1 MNEIINNILT
11 RRSIRVFKEEQIPE
25 SDLNIILE
33 AATFA
38 PTGMNAQSWHFTAIH
53 SKEKLAEL
61 NLLVQKVLV
70 THPGA
75 DPSMP
80 YIDFLKN
87 MAEAPNFNFFY
98 HAPTLVIAS
107 NSINSASAAPQS
119 DCTAALQNIFLA
131 AHSLGI
137 GSCWIHLLVLI
148 SDLPEIKDHL
158 TALGVPLD
166 HKIYGSAAL
175 GFPGR
180 SNPKPSP
187 RKSGVIT
194 IVK

>member
-25 SDLNIILE
+25 SDLNVILE

-53 SKEKLAEL
+53 SKEKLAQF
-61 NLLVQKVLV
+61 NSLVQKVLV
-70 THPGA
+70 KHPGE

-80 YIDFLKN
+80 YIDFLKKV
-87 MAEAPNFNFFY
+87 AEAPNFNFFY

-107 NSINSASAAPQS
+107 NSISSASAAPQS

-148 SDLPEIKDHL
+148 SDLPEIRDYL
-158 TALGVPLD
+158 TELGVPPE
-166 HKIYGSAAL
+166 HRIYGSAAL

-180 SNPKPSP
+180 STPKPAP
-187 RKSGVIT
+187 RKAGTIT